1 MAAENKPL
9 TPINYV
15 PYITEYSWWRS
26 KSGQRIFVIVR
37 IVHEFA
43 DEACKEPP
51 IPTLLHVLERFT
63 QDPEITTWETF
74 VRHIEAGE
82 MIKLKSETNQST

>member
-9 TPINYV
+9 APINYV

-37 IVHEFA
+37 IVYDFA
-43 DEACKEPP
+43 DDDHHDRLQ
-51 IPTLLHVLERFT
+51 PTTLHVLERFR
-63 QDPEITTWETF
+63 QEPELTSWANF
-74 VRHIEAGE
+74 VHHIEAGE
-82 MIKLKSETNQST
+82 MIKLKQELT